1 MSTQETVPPFGGK
14 KLFNVEVEND
24 LVVLASDR
32 DEAEAI
38 AKKVVTRNADELDW
52 HDASYG
58 ASEVRKYLPHGWAN
72 ALPYGDEDKF
82 TCKQIIEAW
91 EEYERTRP
99 LTKAELEAKG
109 QVPLI
114 QEHGTTDHL

>member
-1 MSTQETVPPFGGK
+1 MSTEQIAPPFGGK

-24 LVVLASDR
+24 LVVLASNR
-32 DEAEAI
+32 AEAEAI
-38 AKKVVTRNADELDW
+38 AKKIVTQNADELDW

-58 ASEVRKYLPHGWAN
+58 AWEAGKSLLHGWDD

-82 TCKQIIEAW
+82 TCKEIMEAW

-114 QEHGTTDHL
+114 QEPKG